1 MTKRKIIFRT
11 DGNGQI
17 GMGHYVRSLAL
28 ANMLKKDF
36 QCVFATRKP
45 TSYQEREIIQICNTC
60 IILSNDDHYSQFL
73 NKLVG
78 DEIVVLD
85 NYYFNTDY
93 QQAIKNKGCKL
104 VCIDDM
110 HDRHYVADIVIN
122 NAEGL
127 DANAYSKEPYT
138 KLLLGYKFSLLRL
151 PFLEAARQTQIT
163 TPKQKLSKVLISLG
177 ATNPESIIIKITN
190 QLLAHP
196 AISEVHLITN
206 IDPKSLTNK
215 ANKKTAIYW
224 QLNAEE
230 MVDLM
235 KKTDF
240 GFLPASTLS
249 TEAIACRLPF
259 ICGWFVNNQKDN
271 YISIE
276 EKSLALGIGDINT
289 VDDKALYSAITS
301 ITNPEIANSIFLTQ
315 REAIDGC
322 AKERLINEFLQLT

>member
-11 DGNGQI
+11 DGNSQI
-17 GMGHYVRSLAL
+17 GMGHYVRTLAL

-36 QCVFATRKP
+36 LCVFATREP

-60 IILSNDDHYSQFL
+60 INLSNDDHYSQFL

-78 DEIVVLD
+78 NEIVVLD
-85 NYYFNTDY
+85 NYYFETDY

-122 NAEGL
+122 NAEGI
-127 DANAYSKEPYT
+127 DTNAYSKEPYT
-138 KLLLGYKFSLLRL
+138 KLLLGYKFSLLRH

-163 TPKQKLSKVLISLG
+163 HRKKLSKALISLG

-196 AISEVHLITN
+196 AISEVHLISN

-230 MVDLM
+230 MVNLM
-235 KKTDF
+235 KQTDF

-271 YISIE
+271 YISIK
-276 EKSLALGIGDINT
+276 EKKLALGIGDINT

-301 ITNPEIANSIFLTQ
+301 ITNSEIAKSILLTQ
-315 REAIDGC
+315 REAIDGG
-322 AKERLINEFLQLT
+322 AKERLVNEFLQLT